1 MPHLDTHKNG
11 QLIVRTYVQSVT
23 TRVKDAAS
31 VPVLPTQACRKPL
44 AAEASK
50 PPHVTSANV
59 HMRAAAQGMAHA
71 AAVVQGQHRH
81 AVQSV

>member
-1 MPHLDTHKNG
+1 
-11 QLIVRTYVQSVT
+11 
-23 TRVKDAAS
+23 
-31 VPVLPTQACRKPL
+31 VLPTQACRKPL